1 MVYTKQIVL
10 LFKLNCSLNKWKMSD
25 AQWTDA
31 FENVSIMNEKKECN
45 SVKFPRGKLFILV
58 TAVAI
63 VLGVTLGIA
72 LR

>member
-1 MVYTKQIVL
+1 
-10 LFKLNCSLNKWKMSD
+10 MSD